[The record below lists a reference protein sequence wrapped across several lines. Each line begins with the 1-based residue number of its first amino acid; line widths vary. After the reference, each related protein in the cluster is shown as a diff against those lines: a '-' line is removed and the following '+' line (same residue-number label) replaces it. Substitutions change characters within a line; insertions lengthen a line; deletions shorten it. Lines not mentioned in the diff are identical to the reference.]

1 MATQETAERAD
12 VRPFPAMKRPQEV
25 ESPAAPAQEA
35 APEPKRRKRSARSVV
50 LPVVLLAALGGAGW
64 YGYDW
69 WTVGRFMVSTND
81 AYIAAEIAAIS
92 PKVSGYVDSVKV
104 VENQKVKAG
113 DPLVVLDDG
122 DYRIAA
128 EQADAAI
135 ATQKQTLKRIDA
147 QVIAAQ
153 AALKQAQAQQTSAQ
167 AAVANAQRT
176 RDRAEQLRN
185 TQVGSQASYDDAAT
199 ALDQAKAAVAGAG
212 AQVAAAE
219 ANIGVLQA
227 QYAEAASQVR
237 SLELARDK
245 AGRDLSFTVLKAPY
259 DGVVGNLSVKKGDL
273 VSPGM
278 KLAALVPTR
287 ELYIEA
293 NFKETQ
299 LRKLVPGEKV
309 HIDVDALGS
318 HGFEGTVASLA
329 PASGSVF
336 SLLPADNATGNFTKV
351 VQRVPVRITIPQD
364 VLDTDRLQAG
374 LSVVVD
380 VDTRTA
386 PAPTKVA
393 GQ

>member
-1 MATQETAERAD
+1 MASQEAAERVD
-12 VRPFPAMKRPQEV
+12 VRPFPAMKRPHEDEAPETIVQTPAV
-25 ESPAAPAQEA
+25 AAP
-35 APEPKRRKRSARSVV
+35 PPRKKRSARNIV
-50 LPVVLLAALGGAGW
+50 LPVVLIAALGGGGW

-69 WTVGRFMVSTND
+69 WTTGRFMVSTDD
-81 AYIAAEIAAIS
+81 AYVTAQIAAIS

-113 DPLVVLDDG
+113 DPLLVLDDG

-128 EQADAAI
+128 DQADAAI
-135 ATQKQTLKRIDA
+135 ATQRQTLKRIDA
-147 QVIAAQ
+147 QIVAAQ
-153 AALKQAQAQQTSAQ
+153 ASLKQAQAQLTSAQ
-167 AAVANAQRT
+167 AGVANAQLT
-176 RDRAEQLRN
+176 RDRASKLLN
-185 TQVGSQASYDDAAT
+185 TDVGSQATYDNAAT
-199 ALDQAKAAVAGAG
+199 ALDQAKAALAGAD

-219 ANIGVLQA
+219 ANIGVFQA
-227 QYAEAASQVR
+227 QYNEAASQVR

-245 AGRDLSFTVLKAPY
+245 AERDLSFTVLKAPY

-278 KLAALVPTR
+278 KLAALVPTH

-299 LRKLVPGEKV
+299 LLHLVPGEKV
-309 HIDVDALGS
+309 RISVDSLGS
-318 HGFEGTVASLA
+318 QTFEGTVASLA

-351 VQRVPVRITIPQD
+351 VQRVPVRIDIPQS
-364 VLDTDRLQAG
+364 VLDSDRLQAG
-374 LSVVVD
+374 LSAVVD

-386 PAPTKVA
+386 PSKTAA
-393 GQ
+393 N